1 MKRIIRLTESDLANI
16 VRRVIQEE
24 KEEEKDNYPT
34 SLKAA
39 AKLWVKS
46 DKDERPKIKAHI
58 LKTGV
63 SSEKFLEAIGDVYD
77 SQW

>member
-16 VRRVIQEE
+16 VRRVIMEE
-24 KEEEKDNYPT
+24 KEEKDNYPT

-46 DKDERPKIKAHI
+46 DKDERSKIRTKI

-63 SSEKFLEAIGDVYD
+63 TEEEFTNAIGDVYE

>member
-24 KEEEKDNYPT
+24 KEEKDNYPT

>member
-1 MKRIIRLTESDLANI
+1 MKKIVKLTESDLARI
-16 VRRVIQEE
+16 VKRVIMEE
-24 KEEEKDNYPT
+24 KEEKNNYPT

-63 SSEKFLEAIGDVYD
+63 TEKEFTNAVGDVYD